1 MATISLESKTKLPQK
16 ILEIISDGSAL
27 LSIPMSGS
35 QAQET
40 LLASA
45 KHFSAV
51 EPIVDNTA
59 RVSYGNIILFNTSIF
74 QLLSVM
80 ERIVNEEAAN
90 AGQMEKGLDV
100 ACDIQECLQKI
111 ERQNYYSAVPKSFSA
126 ESFASSVAGERP
138 PNANN

>member
-1 MATISLESKTKLPQK
+1 MSISLESKTKLPQK

-27 LSIPMSGS
+27 LHLPMNGS

-45 KHFSAV
+45 KQFSAV
-51 EPIVDNTA
+51 EPVIDNTEK
-59 RVSYGNIILFNTSIF
+59 
-74 QLLSVM
+74 LLKQINQMVDEM
-80 ERIVNEEAAN
+80 TTMTDE
-90 AGQMEKGLDV
+90 MEKGLDHV
-100 ACDIQECLQKI
+100 CDIQECLQKT

-138 PNANN
+138 STSNN

>member
-51 EPIVDNTA
+51 EPVVDNTA
-59 RVSYGNIILFNTSIF
+59 R
-74 QLLSVM
+74 LLSVM

-138 PNANN
+138 TNANN